1 MPQRLDPSV
10 DSAPPGQAPT
20 IAAQHRSFIELSHVL
35 SAGEPGL
42 LSSALPLI
50 AGGAG
55 LRSAALF
62 SVVAGEIAF
71 LTSDAVPMTLRA
83 YLEEPSFIGAPD
95 FLAHR
100 AFRARRTTQGARIFG
115 EGTTALARAALDE
128 AGWHTGVAVPIL
140 CGGTAAGVILSG
152 ARSPSAFPATIPFL
166 EAAAGLLG
174 AALRGSIRRP
184 RAQPVCSIAAG
195 PVAPVVESLAALG
208 RDVADQHALLRELCF
223 RPGAPPETDRLLGH
237 TRSLDRAFRRLC
249 EVALHPRP
257 AEPRGR
263 RRPTSMA
270 TVAGAAV
277 QSARPSLA
285 AAGAQLEVRCAPS
298 CDFEGDPDLM
308 AVAVRH
314 LVVNAAEAFASAA
327 ETDNAPSSRRCVRI
341 SVSSDASSA
350 ALHLEDSGPGIP
362 HDLRPR
368 VFEPSISTKG
378 PGRGIGLAV
387 ARSIVEAHGG
397 WMELGASDLG
407 GVRASIF
414 VPVRARSHRELS
426 KAATVPQMPAASP
439 RTDVRDL

>member
-140 CGGTAAGVILSG
+140 CGGSAAGVIYRHPPRPHRDDPLP
-152 ARSPSAFPATIPFL
+152 RSRRQPPRRSAPWLDPPPSR
-166 EAAAGLLG
+166 AACLLD
-174 AALRGSIRRP
+174 RRRP
-184 RAQPVCSIAAG
+184 CRPRRRVARRAG
-195 PVAPVVESLAALG
+195 PRCRRPARPPP
-208 RDVADQHALLRELCF
+208 RALLPPR
-223 RPGAPPETDRLLGH
+223 RPETDRLLGH

-414 VPVRARSHRELS
+414 VPSRARSHRELS